1 MRMRNDPTG
10 RFRRK
15 LARFN
20 RTVANPAVR
29 MVAGRLPPLAII
41 RHRGRTT
48 GRDFATPVLAFRTPD
63 GLVVGVLYG
72 TVSDWVRNF
81 QAAGG
86 GKVQRGGTVRE
97 YRQPRLIGR
106 DEALQLV
113 PAVVGGPLRALGVH
127 HFLRLSAVAPDH
139 PDL

>member
-1 MRMRNDPTG
+1 MRTRNDSPG
-10 RFRRK
+10 RLRRK

-20 RTVANPAVR
+20 RAVANPVVR

-48 GRDFATPVLAFRTPD
+48 GRDFATPVLAFRAAD

-72 TVSDWVRNF
+72 TVSDWVRNL

-86 GKVQRGGTVRE
+86 GQVQRAGTLHDYE
-97 YRQPRLIGR
+97 QPRLIGR
-106 DEALQLV
+106 DEGLQLV
-113 PAVVGGPLRALGVH
+113 PALSRGAFRALGVR
-127 HFLRLSAVAPDH
+127 HFLRLSVVAPDH
-139 PDL
+139 EGV

>member
-1 MRMRNDPTG
+1 MRTRNDPTG
-10 RFRRK
+10 RLRRK

-20 RTVANPAVR
+20 RTVANPVVR
-29 MVAGRLPPLAII
+29 LVAGRLPPLAII

-48 GRDFATPVLAFRTPD
+48 GRDFATPVLAFRTAD

-86 GKVQRGGTVRE
+86 GQVQRGGTVRD

-106 DEALQLV
+106 DEGLQLV
-113 PAVVGGPLRALGVH
+113 PAFFRSAFRPLGVRH
-127 HFLRLSAVAPDH
+127 LLRLSAVAPDRAG
-139 PDL
+139 D